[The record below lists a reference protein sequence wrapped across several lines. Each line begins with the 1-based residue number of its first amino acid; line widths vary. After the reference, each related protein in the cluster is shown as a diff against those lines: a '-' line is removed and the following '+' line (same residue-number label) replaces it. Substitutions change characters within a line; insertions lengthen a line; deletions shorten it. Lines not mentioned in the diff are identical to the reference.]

1 MYGRCKISGFNL
13 GLVYYRQGKHKK
25 AISKL
30 EKAISLNPNF
40 VKAYII
46 LGRALI
52 NSGKIN
58 EAKKNFEKVLEIQ
71 PNQKE
76 SSYFLA
82 MLNGETPNKPPREY
96 VKSLFDGYSLNYDN
110 SLLKKLSYKVP
121 TQMVNFIILT
131 YFKIQFPPKEI
142 KLFLFKF
149 I

>member
-13 GLVYYRQGKHKK
+13 GLVYYRQAKHKK

-30 EKAISLNPNF
+30 ETAISLNPNF

-46 LGRALI
+46 LGRALL

-96 VKSLFDGYSLNYDN
+96 VESLFDGYSLNYDN

-142 KLFLFKF
+142 RLFLFKF